1 MNVKRFIGTSI
12 LVFIVIEVIN
22 FLVHGV
28 IFKKAYASLGALW
41 RPDMMS
47 KMWIIHVG
55 YLILSFIFTYIFI
68 KGYENKGVME
78 GVRYGIIIGLFAN
91 IPYAFFEYAMFPLPF
106 ALCLGWFI
114 FGMIEYIFCG
124 MTASATY
131 KPGKR

>member
-28 IFKKAYASLGALW
+28 IFTKAYASLGALW

-91 IPYAFFEYAMFPLPF
+91 IPYAFFEYGMFPLPF

-124 MTASATY
+124 MIAAATY
-131 KPGKR
+131 KPRER

>member
-1 MNVKRFIGTSI
+1 MNVKRFIGTSL

-22 FLVHGV
+22 FFVHGV
-28 IFKKAYASLGALW
+28 IFKKTYASLGALW

-68 KGYENKGVME
+68 KGYEKKGVME
-78 GVRYGIIIGLFAN
+78 GFRYGIIIGLFAN
-91 IPYAFFEYAMFPLPF
+91 IPYAFFEYAIFPLPF

-124 MTASATY
+124 MIAAATY
-131 KPGKR
+131 KPRER